1 MALRATELCSVL
13 KQTAMLTKTNTSW
26 NAGLYDDKH
35 SFVFKYGE
43 DLISMLAPQAGER
56 ILDLG
61 CGTGHLTQQISL
73 TGARVTGI
81 DSSAAMIDKAS
92 AIFPDIDFRVMSATD
107 FDLDETF
114 DAVFSNA
121 VLHWVLDKEA
131 AINCITHHLRT
142 GGRLILEM
150 GGKGNMRHMIAATTA
165 VLKKHGYPAD
175 VENTPWYFPSTAEY
189 ATKLEAAGFR
199 VTFTAHFDRPTLL
212 QDGRQGVGKWLS
224 MFGSSF
230 FKAIP
235 GDQLSEIVSEITDL
249 LEPAYAHNGQWYAD
263 YKRLRFIAVKEI

>member
-1 MALRATELCSVL
+1 M
-13 KQTAMLTKTNTSW
+13 KW
-26 NAGLYDDKH
+26 NADLYDDKH
-35 SFVFKYGE
+35 AFVFQYGE
-43 DLISMLAPQAGER
+43 NVLELLDVKPGER
-56 ILDLG
+56 MLDLG
-61 CGTGHLTQQISL
+61 CGTGYLTHQIKL
-73 TGARVTGI
+73 LGGLVTGA
-81 DSSAAMIDKAS
+81 DASPEMIEKARETY
-92 AIFPDIDFRVMSATD
+92 PDVDFTVADGAGFR
-107 FDLDETF
+107 FNEPF

-121 VLHWVLDKEA
+121 VLHWIKDADATIRNVYNNL
-131 AINCITHHLRT
+131 NP
-142 GGRLILEM
+142 GGRFVAEM

>member
-1 MALRATELCSVL
+1 M
-13 KQTAMLTKTNTSW
+13 KW
-26 NAGLYDDKH
+26 NADLYDDKH
-35 SFVFKYGE
+35 AFVFQYGE
-43 DLISMLAPQAGER
+43 NVLELLDVKPGER
-56 ILDLG
+56 MLDLG
-61 CGTGHLTQQISL
+61 CGTGYLTHQIKL
-73 TGARVTGI
+73 LGGLVTGA
-81 DSSAAMIDKAS
+81 DASPEMIEKARETY
-92 AIFPDIDFRVMSATD
+92 PDVDFTVADGAGFR
-107 FDLDETF
+107 FNEPF

-121 VLHWVLDKEA
+121 VLHWIKDADATIRNVYNNLKP
-131 AINCITHHLRT
+131 
-142 GGRLILEM
+142 GGRFVAEM

>member
-1 MALRATELCSVL
+1 M
-13 KQTAMLTKTNTSW
+13 KW
-26 NAGLYDDKH
+26 NADLYDHKH
-35 SFVFKYGE
+35 AFVFQYGE
-43 DLISMLAPQAGER
+43 NVLELLDVKPGER
-56 ILDLG
+56 MLDLG
-61 CGTGHLTQQISL
+61 CGTGYLTHQIKL
-73 TGARVTGI
+73 LGGLVTGA
-81 DSSAAMIDKAS
+81 DASPEMIEKARETY
-92 AIFPDIDFRVMSATD
+92 PDVDFTVADGAGFR
-107 FDLDETF
+107 FNEPF

-121 VLHWVLDKEA
+121 VLHWIKDADATIRNVYNNLKP
-131 AINCITHHLRT
+131 
-142 GGRLILEM
+142 GGRFVAEM